1 MSLYTKI
8 NENKNIPQQVQ
19 KNNRSTLKHPI
30 RLGKSSITRANFPLL
45 SKGFIH
51 KHDAWRLLVLYS
63 RIST

>member
-19 KNNRSTLKHPI
+19 KKEIRSTRKHPI
-30 RLGKSSITRANFPLL
+30 RLGKSLITRANFHLL

-51 KHDAWRLLVLYS
+51 KHDAWRLLNKKHS
-63 RIST
+63 

>member
-1 MSLYTKI
+1 MKTKI
-8 NENKNIPQQVQ
+8 FPNRFKKKI
-19 KNNRSTLKHPI
+19 RSTLKHPI
-30 RLGKSSITRANFPLL
+30 RLGKSSITGANFHLL